1 MNINLTAFNII
12 IYSTIFPILE
22 VMNDFITSPFS
33 NFIFN
38 YHFEVKIMIPYFN
51 KMYHHKF
58 ISMRYPLFYS
68 FIGNMT
74 IF

>member
-1 MNINLTAFNII
+1 M
-12 IYSTIFPILE
+12 ILLQ
-22 VMNDFITSPFS
+22 VPFL
-33 NFIFN
+33 ILYLI

-68 FIGNMT
+68 FIGYMT
-74 IF
+74 IFLDP